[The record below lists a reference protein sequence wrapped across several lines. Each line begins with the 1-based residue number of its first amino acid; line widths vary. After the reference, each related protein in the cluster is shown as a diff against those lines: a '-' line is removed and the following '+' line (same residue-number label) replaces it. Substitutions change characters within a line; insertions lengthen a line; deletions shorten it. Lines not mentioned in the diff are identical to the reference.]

1 MFVRKMDKERQSRQ
15 KERREKSE
23 SIIRL
28 WVFWPLKNILNTD
41 FYFEVGLSEIKL
53 YKRQIQSILF
63 KSCFIPFKLIN

>member
-1 MFVRKMDKERQSRQ
+1 MFVRKMDKERQSGQ

-28 WVFWPLKNILNTD
+28 WVFWQLKNNLKT
-41 FYFEVGLSEIKL
+41 LSKIKL

-63 KSCFIPFKLIN
+63 KSWFVPFK